1 MHIVIRIAVETD
13 DGRAVKETE
22 VIRLDRGTASTLA
35 EGGLGLTM
43 PQAKTALAAMQKE
56 LVAAQAEQIVM
67 PALVCQDCG
76 KPRKIKETREI
87 VYRTLF
93 GKLQLR
99 SPRLMAEKRRVE
111 SQVAADLQRQKDHAW
126 LAYYS
131 APASCEHPVDWKA
144 QVECGNRYIRA
155 KKEFEKQW
163 VAGHGA
169 DPTTGAAVVLDNG
182 SIGGTRK

>member
-43 PQAKTALAAMQKE
+43 PQAKAALAAMQKE
-56 LVAAQAEQIVM
+56 LIAAQAEQIVM
-67 PALVCQDCG
+67 PALVCQHCG

-93 GKLQLR
+93 GKLRLR
-99 SPRLMAEKRRVE
+99 SPRLMTCLCQGGRSRQSSSPLADALRARVHPE
-111 SQVAADLQRQKDHAW
+111 LLYLTTAGPQSCRTVPVGRCWRMSCQ
-126 LAYYS
+126 LAT
-131 APASCEHPVDWKA
+131 P
-144 QVECGNRYIRA
+144 
-155 KKEFEKQW
+155 
-163 VAGHGA
+163 
-169 DPTTGAAVVLDNG
+169 
-182 SIGGTRK
+182 